1 MVDEEDEWAALVK
14 FDTELYT
21 KEQQLE
27 MQRQAEFKK
36 KMKVELDRQLDEKK
50 RRQEME
56 RKQEDAYVQLTH
68 Y

>member
-1 MVDEEDEWAALVK
+1 MDEEDEWAALVK